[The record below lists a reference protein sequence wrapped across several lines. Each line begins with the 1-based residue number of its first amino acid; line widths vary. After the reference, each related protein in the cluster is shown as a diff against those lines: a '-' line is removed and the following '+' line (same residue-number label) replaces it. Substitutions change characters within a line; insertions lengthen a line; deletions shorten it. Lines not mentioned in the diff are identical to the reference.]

1 MEITDLKIKEM
12 VNEELLKSVIKEAV
26 MEKFG
31 FGNLFN
37 PDRKYDRVKLFNDP
51 KVRSGKEWAEK
62 GGNFAVER
70 NGKVYYVSRS
80 VAVSLCAYCKDANGN
95 WCVLA
100 NQRGPSTRG
109 AGLWNVPSGFLDYGE
124 TAENAA
130 KRETWEET
138 GVKIPDG
145 THIRLLGTNT
155 GRLSGSQNVSMA
167 FTCVLDGVTDDYPL
181 SADNCEP
188 GEVSDIRWI
197 PVMDPYGR
205 PLKDYQ
211 KYRWNGSREKVF
223 ERAQTALLP
232 YINGRYGYDDVVNRL
247 KKELQNNPTAM
258 YLLNKLLSMKKGG
271 R

>member
-1 MEITDLKIKEM
+1 MEINDSKIREM

-31 FGNLFN
+31 LGNLFN
-37 PDRKYDRVKLFNDP
+37 PDAKYDRVKLFHDP
-51 KVRSGKEWAEK
+51 NVRSGKEWAEK

-80 VAVSLCAYCKDANGN
+80 VAVSLCTYCRDKHGR

-109 AGLWNVPSGFLDYGE
+109 AGLWNVPCGYLDYGE
-124 TAENAA
+124 SAEGAA

-167 FTCVLDGVTDDYPL
+167 FTCVLDGTIDDYPP
-181 SADNCEP
+181 SYDNCEE

-197 PVMDPYGR
+197 PVMDANGR
-205 PLKDYQ
+205 EIKEYM
-211 KYRWNGSREKVF
+211 KYRWNNNPRQVY

-232 YINGRYGYDDVVNRL
+232 YINMRQGYDDVVKQL
-247 KKELQNNPTAM
+247 KHEIQNNPTAM
-258 YLLNKLLSMKKGG
+258 FLLNKLLAMKKGG